1 LKRFIQISL
10 FILFTVSVAALMVYV
25 YMLHRNEPL
34 NKIEIHV
41 ARPSEKGF
49 LDKEEIYHYLYQ
61 YVSDTDRLSNIN
73 TNLIED
79 SLWKNPWVDKV
90 DAYTDID
97 GNLIINIKES
107 EPVLRVFSPAGKS
120 FFLDKTGKIL
130 PLSSKYTPRLTI
142 ANGYIKTLPLK
153 GHDNIY
159 DTVYKKE
166 DLRKLLFVSKK
177 LNRYPF
183 LKSLISEIYLNSN
196 REFDLIPIIGS
207 QVIKLGDTTNI
218 DHKLEN
224 LVIFYK
230 RSLVYEGW
238 DKYKTLNL
246 KFRNQIICT
255 KN

>member
-1 LKRFIQISL
+1 M
-10 FILFTVSVAALMVYV
+10 A
-25 YMLHRNEPL
+25 
-34 NKIEIHV
+34 
-41 ARPSEKGF
+41 
-49 LDKEEIYHYLYQ
+49 
-61 YVSDTDRLSNIN
+61 
-73 TNLIED
+73 
-79 SLWKNPWVDKV
+79 
-90 DAYTDID
+90 
-97 GNLIINIKES
+97 
-107 EPVLRVFSPAGKS
+107 
-120 FFLDKTGKIL
+120 
-130 PLSSKYTPRLTI
+130 
-142 ANGYIKTLPLK
+142 
-153 GHDNIY
+153 
-159 DTVYKKE
+159 YKKE